1 MALQIKPIVRK
12 AITLRIK
19 GTSPLV
25 MHKWSEKAK
34 GMMRDKQAGKKTKN
48 RDARNPEQECIDAT
62 YMTHDGKFAIPGMA
76 LKRAFIS
83 AAHKDIGIE
92 KTLVRKALFIQIEDP
107 DGLIPI
113 DTAPPVMRE
122 DMMRVGQGI
131 ADLRYRPEFKRWSS
145 IFTIEFDAELL
156 TENDVIALVNRS
168 GFGVGILEGRPEVG
182 RDFGR
187 FEIDQSYKVKVVQLS

>member
-12 AITLRIK
+12 AITLRIQ

-25 MHKWSEKAK
+25 MHQWSEKAK
-34 GMMRDKQAGKKTKN
+34 RMIREKHAGKKSKN
-48 RDARNPEQECIDAT
+48 RDIRDPEQECLDAT
-62 YMTHDGKFAIPGMA
+62 YVTEDGKFAIPGMA

-92 KTLVRKALFIQIEDP
+92 KTLVRKALFVRIEDP

-113 DTAPPVMRE
+113 EAKAPIMRE
-122 DMMRVGQGI
+122 DVMRVGMGST
-131 ADLRYRPEFKRWSS
+131 DLRYRPEFKEWGAVM
-145 IFTIEFDAELL
+145 TIEFDAELL
-156 TENDVIALVNRS
+156 TENDVIALVNRA

-187 FEIDQSYKVKVVQLS
+187 FEIDMKFKTKVEVL